1 MNNVQRA
8 QGDGEEWC
16 GQAGAGL
23 SFRLCPRRGKMCEPQ
38 WAQGPAWGGGRAE
51 QGVGGAGEQMQREL
65 YCTCTPVPLCVCVC
79 VRTLTPVPTSEGH
92 RFPGGQAVLINLT
105 FINGFLSL
113 FDFMCELPATQQ
125 QAMGM
130 DNTTGGEDGG
140 RALQL
145 PDQ

>member
-1 MNNVQRA
+1 MARQELGSVFGCVRGVA
-8 QGDGEEWC
+8 RCASRSGH
-16 GQAGAGL
+16 
-23 SFRLCPRRGKMCEPQ
+23 RVRR
-38 WAQGPAWGGGRAE
+38 
-51 QGVGGAGEQMQREL
+51 GVGGEPSRVLEAPGSRCSVNYTAHARL
-65 YCTCTPVPLCVCVC
+65 CLCVCVC